1 VGSYTD
7 AHESLR
13 IEFREKTRP
22 FSDRPELMFDPVRSP
37 YGPGDR
43 AWAACTLASKD
54 LLPSSVQVFDE
65 NEPVIDTLPRYP
77 STLEPID
84 HAFGGFFG
92 VTSLIAEPGIGK
104 TMLAWA
110 VALQAAATQKWN
122 VVYFGGELDEGEMIE
137 RRAREMTQHPDAIE
151 GADYLRMVQVGLGQT
166 PFDFCVELAGLDP
179 DLPILVV
186 MDSIN
191 TIATLAQRDY
201 LRTLERYALWAM
213 MARRLSRGAASFL
226 LISETNKRGNS
237 KGEKLE
243 FWSDIAIH
251 MGGKKD
257 EAAVDFTIKKI
268 RRGKWIP
275 LGMFHRDWNSNRF
288 YTGAQ
293 MRAMNQPRLYA
304 VGDNVPF

>member
-1 VGSYTD
+1 
-7 AHESLR
+7 
-13 IEFREKTRP
+13 
-22 FSDRPELMFDPVRSP
+22 MFDPTHSP

-54 LLPSSVQVFDE
+54 LLPSTVQIFDE
-65 NEPVIDTLPRYP
+65 NEPVVDTLPRFP

-84 HAFGGFFG
+84 AAYGGFFG
-92 VTSLIAEPGIGK
+92 VTSLISEPGIGK
-104 TMLAWA
+104 TMLAWS
-110 VALQAAATQKWN
+110 VALTAAATQRWN

-137 RRAREMTQHPDAIE
+137 RRAREMTVHPGAID

-166 PFDFCVELAGLDP
+166 TFDFCVELAGLDP

-213 MARRLSRGAASFL
+213 MARRLSQGAASFL
-226 LISETNKRGNS
+226 LVSETNKRGRS

-243 FWSDIAIH
+243 FWSDLAIN
-251 MGGKKD
+251 MSGKKD
-257 EAAVDFTIKKI
+257 EAAVDFTISKV
-268 RRGKWIP
+268 RRGKWRH
-275 LGMFHRDWNSNRF
+275 LGMFHRDWSTNRF
-288 YTGAQ
+288 YSEEQ
-293 MRAMNQPRLYA
+293 MRKMRQPRLYA
-304 VGDNVPF
+304 VGDD